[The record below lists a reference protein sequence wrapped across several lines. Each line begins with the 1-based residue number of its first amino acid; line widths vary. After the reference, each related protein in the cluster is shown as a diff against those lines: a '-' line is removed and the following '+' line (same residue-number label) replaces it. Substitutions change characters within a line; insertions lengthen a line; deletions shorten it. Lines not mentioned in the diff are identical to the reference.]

1 MDGGVKFYLFCSVED
16 DSKGTDRESSEP
28 PRKRSKFLGNVDL
41 NDPDVQKLLKAK
53 SKHKGALAEVR
64 CYNLHLIK
72 NHVTKSFFHLGLN
85 SINKSAHL
93 FYIRCHCDKKNKMLI
108 LLIKVLFFCSS
119 VH

>member
-1 MDGGVKFYLFCSVED
+1 MKVMIIGLKCYLFRSVED
-16 DSKGTDRESSEP
+16 DSNEDRQSSEP

-64 CYNLHLIK
+64 CYNLHLHK

-85 SINKSAHL
+85 SIAKSAHL
-93 FYIRCHCDKKNKMLI
+93 FYIRCHCDKKK
-108 LLIKVLFFCSS
+108 IK
-119 VH
+119 